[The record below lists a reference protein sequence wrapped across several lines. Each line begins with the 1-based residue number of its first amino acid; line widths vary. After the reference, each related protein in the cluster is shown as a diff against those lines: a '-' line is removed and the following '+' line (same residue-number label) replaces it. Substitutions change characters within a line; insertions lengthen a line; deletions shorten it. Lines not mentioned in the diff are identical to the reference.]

1 MQHPSIAPYGA
12 YTAVDSRDLVA
23 ALQNDREWS
32 RLCTIV
38 LGRSDLVDDPRFRTN
53 NARVTHRSEM
63 DAVLRERF
71 GEMDLDTLKTAL
83 DRAGSPMV
91 R

>member
-1 MQHPSIAPYGA
+1 
-12 YTAVDSRDLVA
+12 
-23 ALQNDREWS
+23 
-32 RLCTIV
+32 
-38 LGRSDLVDDPRFRTN
+38 
-53 NARVTHRSEM
+53 M

-71 GEMDLDTLKTAL
+71 GELDLDTLKTAL